1 MRRQTRKSEDG
12 YSTSPDVTRGHRH
25 GVTENQENQPAG
37 IERETV
43 SDSKLVLR
51 GTDL

>member
-1 MRRQTRKSEDG
+1 MRGRTRKSEDG
-12 YSTSPDVTRGHRH
+12 YSTSPDVTCGHRH
-25 GVTENQENQPAG
+25 GVTENQENRQAG
-37 IERETV
+37 IKRETV